1 MASAEP
7 TGADLPK
14 GSPSQGFPSPM
25 QSLGVN
31 VKRASFLK
39 GNAAKYT
46 AVGAAQSTL
55 SLAHTLSVVPRRR
68 CWASTST
75 IP

>member
-7 TGADLPK
+7 MGADLPR
-14 GSPSQGFPSPM
+14 GSPSQGYPSPM

-31 VKRASFLK
+31 LKRVSFLK
-39 GNAAKYT
+39 GKVVKYT
-46 AVGAAQSTL
+46 AVGETQSTL